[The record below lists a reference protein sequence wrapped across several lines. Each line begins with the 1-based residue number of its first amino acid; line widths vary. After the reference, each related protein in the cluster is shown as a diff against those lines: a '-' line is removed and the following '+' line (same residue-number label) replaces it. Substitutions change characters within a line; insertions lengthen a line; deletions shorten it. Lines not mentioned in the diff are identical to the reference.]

1 MHIIFNSRK
10 QWREKAFALNLP
22 LKCKRLGN
30 SIPEQFFLKQSW
42 QCLLENVC
50 GLIGWIQ
57 LGWSSVYMFDFMIE
71 ENSSCCCHW
80 IFFLINSIANRDIK
94 NNHLYRD

>member
-30 SIPEQFFLKQSW
+30 SIPERFFLKQSW

-57 LGWSSVYMFDFMIE
+57 LGWSSVYMFGFMIE
-71 ENSSCCCHW
+71 ENSSRCCHW
-80 IFFLINSIANRDIK
+80 IFFKSTVFCK
-94 NNHLYRD
+94 